1 MSSWF
6 SGLHVFPG
14 MFLVVFGTI
23 YLVAVFIYFSLTR
36 LAVGER
42 TRAFKGISAACLSP
56 LGAIF
61 ALMLVFTAEPV
72 WKNTDQARD
81 AVATEAGAL
90 RDVLILARSEPAE
103 AETALRGLV
112 GKYVDEAVHK
122 EWPAMVTKT
131 VPLVTHN
138 VCGCSLELLNALDY
152 TRALKPQDEMQ
163 RTNERDIVKALEEV
177 RTARRQRILIS
188 EEGLSPVK
196 AIGVAII
203 GLALL
208 TWVGLVHAENRAAC
222 KVALA
227 IFATVIST
235 AFLLV
240 LTFANP
246 FNGDYSV
253 KPDILQEIAQDIP
266 AHAS

>member
-23 YLVAVFIYFSLTR
+23 YFVAVVLYWLLTR

-61 ALMLVFTAEPV
+61 ALLLVFTAEPV
-72 WKNTDQARD
+72 WKDFDLARE
-81 AVATEAGAL
+81 AVATEASAL
-90 RDVLILARSEPAE
+90 RDVLILTRSEPADV
-103 AETALRGLV
+103 ETALRGLV
-112 GKYVDEAVHK
+112 GKYVDEAVHN

-152 TRALKPQDEMQ
+152 TRALKPQDETR

-196 AIGVAII
+196 AIGVTII

-208 TWVGLVHAENRAAC
+208 TWVGLVHAENRTAC
-222 KVALA
+222 KVALT

-235 AFLLV
+235 ALLLV

-246 FNGDYSV
+246 FAGDYSV